1 MRKACIDLM
10 AGTKAVLL
18 LASDLG
24 TGQCLHM
31 VVVSEDMTQSV
42 PTEKWAKALA
52 VCQQK
57 AIELKYEVTRI
68 RGGALA
74 GIPRAGSPNN

>member
-1 MRKACIDLM
+1 
-10 AGTKAVLL
+10 
-18 LASDLG
+18 
-24 TGQCLHM
+24 M

-42 PTEKWAKALA
+42 STEKWAKALA